1 MPLGWAHLHSSA
13 NQLYSWLYEFNVFD
27 SILVFTTGCTGYMD
41 RQSSV
46 LNQLIFMNFITP
58 KCKMLYII
66 MHISENQL
74 RYMHFSQSSTLLQAF
89 LMLVTDKQCIVLN
102 TPSCNLIS
110 LYFLN
115 SFILDGS
122 LFALFVGRREEHP
135 ACRNRVMR
143 CLCGYLLERG
153 SGCLHMV
160 WLYIRLCGVNT
171 L

>member
-1 MPLGWAHLHSSA
+1 
-13 NQLYSWLYEFNVFD
+13 
-27 SILVFTTGCTGYMD
+27 
-41 RQSSV
+41 
-46 LNQLIFMNFITP
+46 
-58 KCKMLYII
+58 MLYII

-89 LMLVTDKQCIVLN
+89 LTLVTDKQCIVLN

-122 LFALFVGRREEHP
+122 LFALLVGRREEHP

-160 WLYIRLCGVNT
+160 WLYIRLCGVNA

>member
-1 MPLGWAHLHSSA
+1 
-13 NQLYSWLYEFNVFD
+13 
-27 SILVFTTGCTGYMD
+27 
-41 RQSSV
+41 
-46 LNQLIFMNFITP
+46 
-58 KCKMLYII
+58 
-66 MHISENQL
+66 
-74 RYMHFSQSSTLLQAF
+74 
-89 LMLVTDKQCIVLN
+89 MLVTDKQCIVLN

-122 LFALFVGRREEHP
+122 LFALLVGRREEHP